1 VECGLNDGILL
12 CVKSAAE
19 FMTLTGRDTQLFAQT
34 ADIQAV
40 VKARGGAIVARS
52 K

>member
-1 VECGLNDGILL
+1 VECGLNYGILL

-19 FMTLTGRDTQLFAQT
+19 FMTLAGRNAQLLAQA

-40 VKARGGAIVARS
+40 VKAGGGAIVARGE
-52 K
+52 